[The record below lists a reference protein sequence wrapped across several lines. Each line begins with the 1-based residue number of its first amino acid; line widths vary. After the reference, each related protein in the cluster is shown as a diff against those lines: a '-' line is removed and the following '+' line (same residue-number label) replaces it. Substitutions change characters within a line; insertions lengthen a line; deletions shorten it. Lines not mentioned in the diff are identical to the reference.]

1 MVCGAGR
8 GQDAAGRTRLVGS
21 GSVNKDSFA
30 SVMSI
35 VVSTTIP

>member
-8 GQDAAGRTRLVGS
+8 CQDAAGRTHCVGF
-21 GSVNKDSFA
+21 GSVNKDSLA

-35 VVSTTIP
+35 VVSH